1 MTDLELNARK
11 AKFAS
16 HKLQTL
22 SSETKNNAL
31 LSVANA
37 LIEHKDEIISANKID
52 LENAI
57 KAELSTPLVKRLK
70 FDENKI
76 NDVVDGIRSLIN
88 LKDPVG
94 ELRLHTTLA
103 DNLELYRVT
112 CPIGVVGVIF
122 ESRPDAL
129 VQIASLCIKSGNAVF
144 LKGGSEAMLTNDILS
159 KVIYQAGVDAGLP
172 EGWLYLLTSRA
183 DVTGMLS
190 LNQYIDLIIPRGSN
204 AFVQYIMQNTTI
216 AVLGHA
222 DGVCH
227 TYIDDEADFD
237 MALKVTLDA
246 KTQYVSTC
254 NTTETILINRSIA
267 DKMVPALTKKLN
279 EAGVEMYIDGED
291 SLLTSL
297 VDSSMVAGNVT
308 NWHHEYLDMKVSIKL
323 VDSLDEAIDHINQ
336 YGSGHTDAII
346 TANKEKADKFQ
357 LAVDSGCVLVNCSTR
372 FSDGFRFGF
381 GAEVGVSTSKIHA
394 RGPVGLEGLMSYKYK
409 LVGNG
414 DTVGEFANKTKS
426 FTHIYHK
433 LGE

>member
-1 MTDLELNARK
+1 MDKSNPMYDRLLLTNERLSGI
-11 AKFAS
+11 AS
-16 HKLQTL
+16 DIRNVASLPSPLGKVLKESVRPNGL
-22 SSETKNNAL
+22 SLKRI
-31 LSVANA
+31 SV
-37 LIEHKDEIISANKID
+37 
-52 LENAI
+52 
-57 KAELSTPLVKRLK
+57 
-70 FDENKI
+70 
-76 NDVVDGIRSLIN
+76 
-88 LKDPVG
+88 
-94 ELRLHTTLA
+94 
-103 DNLELYRVT
+103 
-112 CPIGVVGVIF
+112 PIGVVGVIF